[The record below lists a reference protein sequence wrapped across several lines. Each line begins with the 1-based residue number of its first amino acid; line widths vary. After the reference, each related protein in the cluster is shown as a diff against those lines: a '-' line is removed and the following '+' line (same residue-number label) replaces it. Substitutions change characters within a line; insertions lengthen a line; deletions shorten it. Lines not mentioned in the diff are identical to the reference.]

1 MFYKQTKEW
10 YGKCNES
17 FKNRA
22 MPVAH
27 AIKGGG
33 TASICHAATSLPYPC
48 QFEVTGLKLKEKSIC
63 CMLLLEVMFLVKC
76 LQQFGLAHESFS
88 LCEIHGCHVGPD

>member
-27 AIKGGG
+27 AVKSGG

-48 QFEVTGLKLKEKSIC
+48 QFGVTGLKLKEKSIH
-63 CMLLLEVMFLVKC
+63 CMLLLQYGGYVPCKMPSTV
-76 LQQFGLAHESFS
+76 
-88 LCEIHGCHVGPD
+88 